1 MKDTNWSLYLITEE
15 NLSQG
20 RTSLEVVKKAVA
32 GGVDAVQLRDKS
44 LSVRERY
51 SLGLKLKEFT
61 ASRGVKLIIN
71 DRVDLAQALDADGV
85 HLGQDDLPLKE
96 ARAIL
101 GPDKI
106 IGITATELKAAQKA
120 EKEGADYLGVGS
132 VFKSNSKKVAAF
144 KAGIGTAG
152 INKLRKELSLPI
164 TAIGGIQTANAAEV
178 IKAGADNIAVISA
191 LSQAEDIQKSA
202 QEFRKIIVKAK
213 KEREV

>member
-1 MKDTNWSLYLITEE
+1 MRKLNWELYLITEQKI
-15 NLSQG
+15 SQG
-20 RTSLEVVKKAVA
+20 RTSLEIAKKAVA

-44 LSVRERY
+44 LSLRERY
-51 SLGLKLKEFT
+51 SLGLKLREFT
-61 ASRGVKLIIN
+61 AARGVKLIIN
-71 DRVDLAQALDADGV
+71 DRVDLALALDADGV

-106 IGITATELKAAQKA
+106 IGITATELKAAKKA

-144 KAGIGTAG
+144 KAGIGIEG
-152 INKLRKELSLPI
+152 IKRLRKAISLPI
-164 TAIGGIQTANAAEV
+164 TAIGGIKESNAFEV
-178 IKAGADNIAVISA
+178 VKAGADSIAVISA
-191 LSQAEDIQKSA
+191 LSRAEDIEKTA
-202 QEFRKIIVKAK
+202 QNLKHLIEQAK